1 MLLLNAIKF
10 TNDDI
15 EAIFV
20 GYHGISKIMRSHK
33 SVNKRERQL
42 FKSNLIKSYISLDER
57 VLLSMTIIALQ

>member
-20 GYHGISKIMRSHK
+20 GHHGISKIMRSHK